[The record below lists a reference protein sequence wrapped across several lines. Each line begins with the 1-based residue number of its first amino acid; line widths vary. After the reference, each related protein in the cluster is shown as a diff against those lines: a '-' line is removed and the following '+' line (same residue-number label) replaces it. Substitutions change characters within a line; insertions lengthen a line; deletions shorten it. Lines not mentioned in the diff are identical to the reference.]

1 MFGGERAGAFVRVRA
16 GELVSRTEAA
26 GPWCVRRAQGGRRQG
41 DCGDADPG
49 WAQLGRRV
57 VLEGTLLPF
66 WAPCCAP
73 SIWTPP
79 TPVAAPGGHLS
90 PLAQTQVLER
100 GVCVCVSGLR
110 LLLSA
115 GQAVGGEQRG
125 EEGVLAAPGGMWWKL
140 QAPGGQI

>member
-1 MFGGERAGAFVRVRA
+1 MSLGVSKIKEEKINNPVLILIKSGE
-16 GELVSRTEAA
+16 
-26 GPWCVRRAQGGRRQG
+26 
-41 DCGDADPG
+41 
-49 WAQLGRRV
+49 QLPNA
-57 VLEGTLLPF
+57 L
-66 WAPCCAP
+66 C
-73 SIWTPP
+73 
-79 TPVAAPGGHLS
+79 
-90 PLAQTQVLER
+90 QTQVLER